1 MDVNKYKQPDGSY
14 PEKPKRIWPG
24 CELNLHNYFKT
35 LGDDL
40 NFCPKCGYDVKEYF
54 KNVFKA
60 YHDKA
65 DAYNHKERELYINFK
80 FDALTEVGLIGH
92 PKADEIFDHVWGK
105 QHSYGYNEVMNE
117 LEDIKRL
124 FRDDILD

>member
-1 MDVNKYKQPDGSY
+1 MDFDKYTQPNGSY
-14 PEKPKRIWPG
+14 PEKPKRICPG

-40 NFCPKCGYDVKEYF
+40 NFCTKCGYDVKEYF

-65 DAYNHKERELYINFK
+65 DAYNDKERELYINFK
-80 FDALTEVGLIGH
+80 FDALTEVGLIDH
-92 PKADEIFDHVWGK
+92 PKADEIFDYVWDK
-105 QHSYGYNEVMNE
+105 CHSNGYSEAFNE
-117 LEDIKRL
+117 LDEIKHL
-124 FRDDILD
+124 FK